1 MLKKLR
7 FFRSRFSSSHA
18 CLTTIAALLVCVV
31 SLGCGKKKDA
41 RATPAETARRS
52 LETALAAWQNG
63 SPAGEIASAS
73 PPIQVVDSVW
83 LKGRKLDSYEILNET
98 TEADG
103 VRNFSVRLKLANP
116 SASEETQ
123 YIVKGISPV
132 WIYRKEDH
140 KRSQSWNGY

>member
-1 MLKKLR
+1 ML
-7 FFRSRFSSSHA
+7 FVGVAS
-18 CLTTIAALLVCVV
+18 C
-31 SLGCGKKKDA
+31 GCGKKKDA

-52 LETALAAWQNG
+52 LETALTAWKSG
-63 SPAGEIASAS
+63 SPAGEIAGAT

-83 LKGRKLDSYEILNET
+83 LKGRKLDGYEILNET

-103 VRNFSVRLKLANP
+103 VRGFSVRLNLADPN
-116 SASEETQ
+116 ATEEIQ

-132 WIYRKEDH
+132 WVYRKDDH